1 MLHIT
6 ACNSYPQK
14 NPLPNQMQ
22 LSKNHLDLRILFFPL
37 LSLFFSL
44 AASLFPNGNPLVL
57 LSAPVL
63 LLVRVGS
70 CANSSVHTPK
80 QNSAALPASPALKA
94 NVHPPTSCVYK

>member
-1 MLHIT
+1 
-6 ACNSYPQK
+6 
-14 NPLPNQMQ
+14 MQ